1 MELNIKDLGLTNHGI
16 LSEDGTKIHLWGLK
30 NEMEILNWLN
40 KDDLVKVKEDRDP
53 VDAPP
58 CAYFTPTTDK
68 PPGKIIWLSGL
79 YV

>member
-1 MELNIKDLGLTNHGI
+1 MELNIMELGLKNHGI
-16 LSEDGTKIHLWGLK
+16 LSEDGTKIHLWGIK

-40 KDDLVKVKEDRDP
+40 KEDLEKVKEDRDP

-58 CAYFTPTTDK
+58 CAYFTPTPDK
-68 PPGKIIWLSGL
+68 PGKIIWLSGL